1 MIPRGIEVLVKK
13 ASVDPE
19 FRKLLLS
26 RRAAAAEEIGLEL
39 AESEI
44 AMLKVIAAKQLE
56 AIIEST
62 RVAPAS
68 RRIFLGKAASVM
80 LAALGV
86 NVGGCGSG
94 TTADDPSVSG
104 DYDDGVISGAAPPD
118 EVSSRTPEIIK
129 AGENQPTY
137 ELVKPGENVPEH
149 DVTRTAS
156 FDPNA
161 KEVEPRPYKGLYR
174 GPFGA
179 HPPGTLSRGMRP
191 DRPGAYYGI
200 RYDRPPKKKE

>member
-44 AMLKVIAAKQLE
+44 AMLKVIAAEQLE
-56 AIIEST
+56 AIIENTS
-62 RVAPAS
+62 VAPAS

-86 NVGGCGSG
+86 NVAGCGSG
-94 TTADDPSVSG
+94 TTADDSSASG
-104 DYDDGVISGAAPPD
+104 DYDDGAISGAAPPD
-118 EVSSRTPEIIK
+118 EVSSRTPEVIK
-129 AGENQPTY
+129 AGEDRPSY

-149 DVTRTAS
+149 NVTKSPS

-161 KEVEPRPYKGLYR
+161 KEVEIKPDTRPPPYR
-174 GPFGA
+174 YRP
-179 HPPGTLSRGMRP
+179 TLGV
-191 DRPGAYYGI
+191 